1 MGYKARLE
9 LDQKLSRYARPKRSQ
24 LGSRGWPRPSSLQF
38 QAAIATFYV
47 KPLSWPRQWAPCP
60 RCPIFV
66 DPIHQLLLSNQ
77 GSASL
82 HPLVQSGICTAL
94 SSGLHRFICLHGF
107 IRWSSH
113 WFVHHPRD
121 STVHIKD
128 IHSTVVDVLVE
139 VMPYSLLQFRLV
151 HLHTPIELHI
161 LFLEYLYSNA
171 STSKFSLF

>member
-1 MGYKARLE
+1 MHAPRGANSAPEDGLV
-9 LDQKLSRYARPKRSQ
+9 LHRYNSKPPLQRSM
-24 LGSRGWPRPSSLQF
+24 SSHCRGLVNGP
-38 QAAIATFYV
+38 
-47 KPLSWPRQWAPCP
+47 PCP

-128 IHSTVVDVLVE
+128 IHSTVVDVLAE